1 MNPINAY
8 YKERH
13 NKELKR
19 KHSQLR
25 AFMRLKGIHLEPNP
39 FDMERDLK
47 TPTFKFRVVTIT
59 PEKVFQLSAS
69 GENEESSS
77 DNKQA
82 PTTTTLDTTTPTRVT
97 EFAPKKSIDTFGPR
111 TSIYHG
117 AFITASNLN

>member
-1 MNPINAY
+1 
-8 YKERH
+8 
-13 NKELKR
+13 
-19 KHSQLR
+19 
-25 AFMRLKGIHLEPNP
+25 
-39 FDMERDLK
+39 
-47 TPTFKFRVVTIT
+47 VTIT

-117 AFITASNLN
+117 VTRFFSFYLPKSKSVLF